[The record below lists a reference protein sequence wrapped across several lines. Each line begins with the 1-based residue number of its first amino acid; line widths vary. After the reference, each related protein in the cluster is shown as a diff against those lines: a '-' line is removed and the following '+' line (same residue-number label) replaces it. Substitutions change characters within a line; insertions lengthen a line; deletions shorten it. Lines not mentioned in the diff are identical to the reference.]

1 MVKVGVRV
9 SNVVDLRPGGR
20 TAMISLEFDPTLLAL
35 AQARACVDE
44 AFRGVVTTGPLATSG
59 GDWASKLLSETSLCL
74 PMGIASRRRPFRE
87 AFATRRR
94 YQGL

>member
-59 GDWASKLLSETSLCL
+59 GDWEGSGVKPDVPCAAPEA
-74 PMGIASRRRPFRE
+74 MRR
-87 AFATRRR
+87 AHQLAVTR
-94 YQGL
+94 